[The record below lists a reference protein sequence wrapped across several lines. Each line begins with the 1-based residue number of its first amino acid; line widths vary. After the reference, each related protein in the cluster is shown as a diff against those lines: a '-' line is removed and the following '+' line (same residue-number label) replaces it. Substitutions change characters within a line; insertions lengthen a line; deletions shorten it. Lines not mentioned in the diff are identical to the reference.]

1 MQRSQHRILTTH
13 VGSLPRS
20 PALRDSL
27 IRQERG
33 EPIDRALHGR
43 LVAAAI
49 DRVVAK
55 QMDAGIDIGNDGEQP
70 RIGFSTYVAE
80 RMRGFGG
87 ESKRPLALDL
97 IDHPDYAE
105 MLAQRRKGAA
115 RVANAPQCIG
125 PVQYI
130 GEDEARREGAYF
142 AESLERVKPRA
153 FAETFMTAASPGVAA
168 CILLNAHY
176 ASHEAYVD
184 ALAGELKKEYEI
196 IHADGHLLQIDAPDL
211 AMERPRLFQCDSF
224 DRFLAI
230 ATHHVNAINRATV
243 TIPRDCIR
251 LHVCWGNYDGPH
263 THDIPLAPL
272 LPILYQANVGA
283 LSIEMGNPRH
293 QHEWKAIKRNPPPAH
308 MLLLPG
314 VIDSTSNYV
323 EHPEIVADR
332 ICQVVD
338 AVGDKTR
345 VIASVDCGFGT
356 FAGTDMVADSVV
368 WAKLATLAEGARM
381 ATKRLWGE

>member
-1 MQRSQHRILTTH
+1 MQRSEQRILTTH
-13 VGSLPRS
+13 VGSLPRN

-33 EPIDRALHGR
+33 DMIDANHHAG
-43 LVAAAI
+43 LVAAAVE
-49 DRVVAK
+49 RVVAK
-55 QMDAGIDIGNDGEQP
+55 QLDAGIDIGNDGEQP
-70 RIGFSTYVAE
+70 RVGFSTYVAQ

-97 IDHPDYAE
+97 LDHPDYGE
-105 MLAQRRKGAA
+105 MLAKRRIGAA
-115 RVANAPQCIG
+115 RVQNAPQCVG
-125 PVQYI
+125 PVQYV
-130 GEDEARREGAYF
+130 GENEAKREGEWF
-142 AESLERVKPRA
+142 AAALSRAKPRA

-176 ASHEAYVD
+176 ATHEAYVD
-184 ALAGELKKEYEI
+184 ALANELAKEYEV
-196 IHADGHLLQIDAPDL
+196 IHAQGHLLQIDAPDL
-211 AMERPRLFQCDSF
+211 AMERPRLFQNDSF
-224 DRFLAI
+224 ERFLEI
-230 ATHHVNAINRATV
+230 AAHHVKAINRATAS
-243 TIPRDCIR
+243 IPRERIR

-272 LPILYQANVGA
+272 LPILYGANVGA

-293 QHEWKAIKRNPPPAH
+293 QHEWKAIKRNPPPSH

-338 AVGDKTR
+338 AVGDRTR

-368 WAKLATLAEGARM
+368 WAKLGTLAEGARM
-381 ATKRLWGE
+381 ATKRLWG